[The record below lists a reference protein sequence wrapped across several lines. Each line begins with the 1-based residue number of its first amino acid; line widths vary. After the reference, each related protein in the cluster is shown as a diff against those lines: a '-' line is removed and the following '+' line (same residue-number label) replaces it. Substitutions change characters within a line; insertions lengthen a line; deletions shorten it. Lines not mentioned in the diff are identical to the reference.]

1 MPSYF
6 GGAAG
11 SRLVLLVFHPLLCDE
26 QHGRCN
32 HQSAA
37 DQIEDRGADAAGAG
51 QGGASFIFD
60 LDAAIRIGIFSRGS
74 LQIRIIDRNS
84 LTVIQLVITLGCSD
98 FFQIVITIA
107 RP

>member
-11 SRLVLLVFHPLLCDE
+11 SRLVLLVFHPLLRDE
-26 QHGRCN
+26 QHSRCN
-32 HQSAA
+32 HQPAA

-51 QGGASFIFD
+51 QGGASLIYD
-60 LDAAIRIGIFSRGS
+60 LDAARIGIFSRGS